1 MHIEQRSSPE
11 VTRCRYILWDHES
24 HDCALVDTF
33 PEDVEA
39 DLDWVLAR
47 DPAAR
52 IRHILHTRHHVA
64 LATAAERLRLLAPE
78 AGVVAPFAGI
88 TDPSARGSLP
98 VGRQKLQAVQT
109 RAAPPRMGFYWPGH
123 FLAGFAL
130 GFDERGRAQ
139 WRGDAEAW
147 GTLAQLPAQTRIFAG
162 ERGGEDL
169 SLRDW
174 QAQIG
179 AQVVSLAAWRGAR
192 WGVQA
197 AQRPGLRLGA

>member
-11 VTRCRYILWDHES
+11 VTRCRYILWDPES

-47 DPAAR
+47 DPAAQ

-64 LATAAERLRLLAPE
+64 LATAAERLCLLAPE
-78 AGVVAPFAGI
+78 AGVVAPFAGV
-88 TDPSARGSLP
+88 TDPSARASIL

-109 RAAPPRMGFYWPGH
+109 HAAPPRMGFYWPGH

-130 GFDERGRAQ
+130 GFDGRGRAL
-139 WRGDAEAW
+139 WRGDAGAW

-197 AQRPGLRLGA
+197 TARPRLRLGT